1 MSGVNRSALEAM
13 LADRP
18 DLSSSAFVIQ
28 VALARTLASELD
40 RQAAESDGD
49 GMNAAL
55 VGRYIEAVGGLTKR
69 DDDDAADPIGDLL
82 AKILDAPKTGA
93 TKQG

>member
-40 RQAAESDGD
+40 RQSDEADGD

-55 VGRYIEAVGGLTKR
+55 VGRYIEAVGGLTER
-69 DDDDAADPIGDLL
+69 DDDADPIGDVL
-82 AKILDAPKTGA
+82 AKILNETTAGA
-93 TKQG
+93 S